1 MPTLLLDNI
10 PPNLKDLPLLT
21 AADRALLA
29 SYTTNA
35 QVICFDASNPLARP
49 FRMSITDFRKITNG
63 MTTLG
68 YTTGAGG
75 AVTQATSKST
85 GVTLNNVTG
94 AITLNGAALT
104 NGSTATFTVTNSA
117 IGANDNVVIN
127 HKSGGTL
134 GGYGVKVHSI
144 AAGSFKIS
152 VKNESGGD
160 LSEAPVLQ
168 FSIIGGAIA

>member
-1 MPTLLLDNI
+1 MPTLSYDNI
-10 PPNLKDLPLLT
+10 PSNLKDLPLLT
-21 AADRALLA
+21 AADRALLS
-29 SYTTNA
+29 SYTANA

-49 FRMSITDFRKITNG
+49 FRMNLTEFLKRTSATGTA
-63 MTTLG
+63 G

-75 AVTQATSKST
+75 AVTQGTSKST
-85 GVTLNNVTG
+85 GVTLNTVTG

-117 IGANDNVVIN
+117 IGANDNVVLN

-134 GGYGVKVHSI
+134 GGYGFKVHTI

-160 LSEAPVLQ
+160 LTEAPVLQ